1 MKKYINEILILLGKD
16 TKQLPKL
23 LLLFMVV
30 SALDVVGIGLIGPYI
45 SMVVDPQMADSIF
58 KNFSQWIKI
67 PSADDQRLRLMSYLL
82 LCVFFIK
89 TLSSIWVNYIILKF
103 SAKQQARLRL
113 ELMHSYQS
121 LPYTEFLQR
130 NSSEYIYS
138 IQTLTGQFS
147 GGVVHIGLRAI
158 SDGIVAIAILILLAF
173 TNINAFLLLV
183 GILVASVFIYD
194 KVFRNKIRSYGKRAN
209 EASTL
214 ILRGVNEAID
224 GLKEIRI
231 LGRENYFYKQVKD
244 NTNIFAI
251 INTNY
256 SVITTFARYLFE
268 LIMVLFVVILVL
280 MTINQHQ
287 DSTSILPT
295 LGIFGIAA
303 VRLLPAINVFT
314 ISIATLRYNRDAVSR
329 LYNDVIK
336 LQLKPRV
343 ETKVV
348 QNEHSVFK
356 ELIIENIS
364 FNYPTVKESAVADVS
379 LRILKGESI
388 GIIGPSG
395 SGKTT
400 LLNLLL
406 GLLKPNYGEIWLN
419 EKPLN
424 YSLDEWYSMVA
435 YLPQEV
441 FLLDDSLRRNVA
453 LGVDDKDINEGNL
466 NQALRKAR
474 LSDLVDKLSAGSE
487 TILGDKGVR
496 LSGGQ
501 RQRVALARAF
511 YHKRDVLVM
520 DESTSALDNKMEQ
533 EIVKEIEQLK
543 GNKTLIVVAH
553 RLSTVQ
559 NCDRIYRLENGQIVD
574 SGKPEEIL

>member
-1 MKKYINEILILLGKD
+1 
-16 TKQLPKL
+16 
-23 LLLFMVV
+23 MVV

-45 SMVVDPQMADSIF
+45 SMVVDPKMADSIF
-58 KNFSQWIKI
+58 ENFSQWIKI

-89 TLSSIWVNYIILKF
+89 TLSSIWVNYIIIKF

-113 ELMHSYQS
+113 ELMHSYQY

-138 IQTLTGQFS
+138 IQTLSGQFA

-194 KVFRNKIRSYGKRAN
+194 KVFRNKIRSYGKRTN

-214 ILRGVNEAID
+214 ILRGVNEAIE

-244 NTNIFAI
+244 NTKIFAI

-329 LYNDVIK
+329 LYNDIIK

-356 ELIIENIS
+356 ELIIENVS
-364 FNYPTVKESAVADVS
+364 FNYPTVNENAVADVS

-435 YLPQEV
+435 YLPQQV

-466 NQALRKAR
+466 NQALRMAR
-474 LSDLVDKLSAGSE
+474 LNDLVDKLSAGSE
-487 TILGDKGVR
+487 TILGENGVR

-533 EIVKEIEQLK
+533 EIVQEIEQLK

-553 RLSTVQ
+553 RLSTVK

-574 SGKPEEIL
+574 SGTPEEIL

>member
-58 KNFSQWIKI
+58 KNFSQWIII
-67 PSADDQRLRLMSYLL
+67 PSADDQRLKLMSYLL
-82 LCVFFIK
+82 VCVFFIK
-89 TLSSIWVNYIILKF
+89 TLSSIWVNYIIIKF

-113 ELMHSYQS
+113 ELMRSYQY

-138 IQTLTGQFS
+138 IQTLSGQFA

-194 KVFRNKIRSYGKRAN
+194 KVFRNKIRSYGKRTN

-214 ILRGVNEAID
+214 ILRGVNEAIE

-231 LGRENYFYKQVKD
+231 LGRENYFYKHVKD

-251 INTNY
+251 INTKY

-356 ELIIENIS
+356 ELIIENVS
-364 FNYPTVKESAVADVS
+364 FNYPTVKENAVADVS

-574 SGKPEEIL
+574 SGVPEEIL